1 MVCGVYCVQ
10 ALPSDAIGDVQ
21 GKADQTINKVK
32 SGGNLFGS
40 KADQTMNKVKSG
52 GNLFGSKT
60 NFGNSG
66 KNLVGDAKGKI
77 DEGLASSAPSK
88 TPFFGKIRQQVK
100 GLQGTVDTKIEE
112 LKGAVSK

>member
-32 SGGNLFGS
+32 SGSNAFS
-40 KADQTMNKVKSG
+40 
-52 GNLFGSKT
+52 SKT

-66 KNLVGDAKGKI
+66 KKLVGDAKGKI
-77 DEGLASSAPSK
+77 DEGVASSSPSW

-100 GLQGTVDTKIEE
+100 GFQGTVDTKIEE
-112 LKGAVSK
+112 LKEAVSK